1 MKTIE
6 KKKLKEAEI
15 IEKLLWQELE
25 VLAKFDHPN
34 IVRALDFLE
43 DDERIYIIFELMKS
57 GDLEKNIVTIKN
69 SLPTTSKNALEAAV
83 ANLVY

>member
-1 MKTIE
+1 M
-6 KKKLKEAEI
+6 
-15 IEKLLWQELE
+15 LWQELE

-43 DDERIYIIFELMKS
+43 DDERIYIIFELMQS
-57 GDLEKNIVTIKN
+57 GDLEKNIETIKN
-69 SLPTTSKNALEAAV
+69 SLPTTGKNALEAVV

>member
-6 KKKLKEAEI
+6 KKKLEEAKI
-15 IEKLLWQELE
+15 HEKLLWQELE

-83 ANLVY
+83 ANLMY